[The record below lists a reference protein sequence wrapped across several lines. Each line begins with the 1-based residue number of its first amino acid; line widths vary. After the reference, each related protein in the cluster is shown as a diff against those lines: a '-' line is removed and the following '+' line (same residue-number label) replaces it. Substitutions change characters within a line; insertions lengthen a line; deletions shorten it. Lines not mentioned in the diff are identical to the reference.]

1 MESKELNGGSR
12 HPGAV
17 GQGEVGE
24 ASEADWHLDSGQAFW
39 WGAVSVIESFV
50 RIACLI

>member
-24 ASEADWHLDSGQAFW
+24 PSEADWHLDSGQVFW

-50 RIACLI
+50 RIECLI